1 MSKINKV
8 FAIQCYGPSG
18 TTLLH
23 SLMDEHP
30 EIISMPLLYPI
41 PIYYLWDEYLDG
53 KDKTSELIK
62 KTIKEN
68 LPVLFE
74 PNNAGGDP
82 SLLRM
87 GENEDKIIKVD
98 QENFF
103 SNLDNYFSNI
113 RDITRKD
120 FLLGIYIAYNKCY
133 RRDLDKI
140 KYLCFPLHDQPKK
153 HAEYLRNDF
162 NDVKI
167 LHVIR
172 NPVKSIASIIKHINS
187 NQQKFSLFKSLIH
200 SAVSNITLELREH
213 WEEKNYR
220 VYGKTPYL
228 QDDSIVQSR
237 YIRLEDIHLNREK
250 VMKKITHWLNIRNNP
265 VLSRSTFMGLLW
277 HNRSESIKVSGTSKK
292 IISQKQNKYIN
303 IIDEFRL
310 KLLCRNELEYFRYY
324 KFNFLDKFNICFIL
338 PILIFL
344 PFKCDFNFVRL
355 KYRLSAMQRNFSNK
369 ETPVHLKF
377 FTKRDKN
384 IDHFL
389 AMLEWVLLNH
399 VNNILQENELIKYK
413 NQTGLKLI
421 DVGVFIFTF
430 PFFIL
435 RLILNYFLFRF
446 ALLKIWVKLIFLK
459 EEISLI
465 SLE

>member
-1 MSKINKV
+1 MPKIDKV

-53 KDKTSELIK
+53 KDKTPELIK

-68 LPVLFE
+68 LPVLFD
-74 PNNAGGDP
+74 PNNSGGDP

-103 SNLDNYFSNI
+103 LNLNSYFSNK
-113 RDITRKD
+113 REITRKD
-120 FLLGIYIAYNKCY
+120 FLLGVYIAYNKCY
-133 RRDLDKI
+133 ERDLDKI

-153 HAEYLRNDF
+153 HVEYLKYDF

-167 LHVIR
+167 LHIIR
-172 NPVKSIASIIKHINS
+172 NPVKSVASIIKHINS

-200 SAVSNITLELREH
+200 SAVSNIILELREH

-220 VYGKTPYL
+220 VYGKTPY
-228 QDDSIVQSR
+228 QEDDSKVQSR

-250 VMKKITHWLNIRNNP
+250 VIKKITHWLNIKNNP
-265 VLSRSTFMGLLW
+265 ILSRSTFMGLLW
-277 HNRSESIKVSGTSKK
+277 HNRTESIKVSGTSKK
-292 IISQKQNKYIN
+292 IVSQNQNKYIN

-310 KLLCRNELEYFRYY
+310 KLLCRNELEYFNYY
-324 KFNFLDKFNICFIL
+324 KFNFLDKFNTCFIL

-344 PFKCDFNFVRL
+344 PFKCDFSFTRL
-355 KYRLSAMQRNFSNK
+355 KYRLNAMQRNYSNK
-369 ETPVHLKF
+369 EFPVHLQVFNKENQNF
-377 FTKRDKN
+377 G
-384 IDHFL
+384 HFL
-389 AMLEWVLLNH
+389 AMFEWVLLNH
-399 VNNILQENELIKYK
+399 VNNTLQENELVKYK
-413 NQTGLKLI
+413 DKKYFNFT
-421 DVGVFIFTF
+421 DAGVFIFTF
-430 PFFIL
+430 PFFII
-435 RLILNYFLFRF
+435 RLILNYFSFRIM
-446 ALLKIWVKLIFLK
+446 LLKIWTKLIFLK
-459 EEISLI
+459 EDICLI
-465 SLE
+465 SLK